1 MHVSMYV
8 YICTHVYTHI
18 HTYMHIQKDSEWSGK
33 VISYLQ
39 RRNQEEQNNYTF
51 THAIHL
57 L

>member
-39 RRNQEEQNNYTF
+39 RRKQEEQNNYTF